1 MMMLSYL
8 FEVLLIE
15 CESAET
21 VGMTVLDV
29 WNCFDNDRG
38 VLQWYTLRL
47 ECLEQALE
55 LSIGYSEKSLRLIYL
70 HLFKRIYT
78 KF

>member
-1 MMMLSYL
+1 MPKAEKICIEMKYLDKVLMMILSYL

-29 WNCFDNDRG
+29 WNCFDNDCCI
-38 VLQWYTLRL
+38 L
-47 ECLEQALE
+47 
-55 LSIGYSEKSLRLIYL
+55 
-70 HLFKRIYT
+70 
-78 KF
+78 